1 MPLGIFKK
9 GRADRE
15 RIRQYN
21 QAVKIWQGE
30 RDERIRKYE
39 YDVESLKILQR
50 NNENNLKYQE
60 KVADQRYQH
69 GKAVQEYEFK
79 TATRAYN
86 ESLRRAEDQI
96 SNNQLAYDLA
106 NLQQTR
112 YTVENMIKLDYEE
125 DQAAMEY
132 MFAGAGINLKKIQAR
147 KQAAVAADTEEVALQ
162 KAIGQA
168 RARGQAGVSSYKA
181 VQGLVAESGARQ
193 AAIVDNLM
201 DAQAGLDMDL
211 TQVSAQLLMDKA
223 QLAASKGSLLASDAA
238 SRVEFMQQKLQAD
251 LNAEASILLRPEMAP
266 PLPEPFKLPRPEY
279 AEVFRPNFEAKIGR
293 PTKEQFGQKYSW
305 GEVIAG
311 DALKIGL
318 AVASGALAAGGAA
331 ASAGVSA
338 TTGASVAT
346 QAGSAGLGSL
356 GSTFANVTAAE
367 AAGYSAGLS
376 TLMGTGS
383 FTY

>member
-1 MPLGIFKK
+1 MPFGFLKK
-9 GRADRE
+9 GKADRE

-21 QAVKIWQGE
+21 QAVKIWQQE

-39 YDVESLKILQR
+39 YDVESLKIIQD
-50 NNENNLKYQE
+50 NNEKNLQYQE
-60 KVADQRYQH
+60 KVADQRYQY
-69 GKAVQEYEFK
+69 GKAVQDYEFK
-79 TATRAYN
+79 TATRAFN
-86 ESLRRAEDQI
+86 ESLRRAGDQL
-96 SNNQLAYDLA
+96 SNNQLAYDQA

-132 MFAGAGINLKKIQAR
+132 MFAGAGINLKKTQAR
-147 KQAAVAADTEEVALQ
+147 RQAAVAADTEEIAAQ
-162 KAIGQA
+162 KAAGEA

-181 VQGLVAESGARQ
+181 IQGLLAESGARQ

-201 DAQAGLDMDL
+201 SAQAGLDMDL
-211 TQVSAQLLMDKA
+211 AQISGQLLMDKA

-238 SRVEFMQQKLQAD
+238 NRVEFIQQKLQAD
-251 LNAEASILLRPEMAP
+251 LNTEASILLRPEMAP

-318 AVASGALAAGGAA
+318 AVGAGALAAGGSGLA
-331 ASAGVSA
+331 
-338 TTGASVAT
+338 TGAGTS
-346 QAGSAGLGSL
+346 GIGSL
-356 GSTFANVTAAE
+356 GAAD
-367 AAGYSAGLS
+367 AAGYSAGFS
-376 TLMGTGS
+376 TLMGGGS

>member
-1 MPLGIFKK
+1 MSFLGIFKK
-9 GRADRE
+9 GKADRE
-15 RIRQYN
+15 RIRNYN

-30 RDERIRKYE
+30 RNEAIRKYD
-39 YDVESLKILQR
+39 YDVESLKIIQR
-50 NNENNLKYQE
+50 NNEENLQYQE
-60 KVADQRYQH
+60 KVADQRYQY
-69 GKAVQEYEFK
+69 GKTVQEYEFR
-79 TATRAYN
+79 TARRAFR
-86 ESLRRAEDQI
+86 ESLRRAKGQI
-96 SNNQLAYDLA
+96 SANQQAYELA

-112 YTVENMIKLDYEE
+112 FTVENMIKLDYEE

-132 MFAGAGINLKKIQAR
+132 QFAGAGINLKKIQAR
-147 KQAAVAADTEEVALQ
+147 KQAGFAAEQERTSAM
-162 KAIGQA
+162 KAAGEA

-181 VQGLVAESGARQ
+181 IQGLLAESGARQ

-211 TQVSAQLLMDKA
+211 AKVSSQLLMDKA
-223 QLAASKGSLLASDAA
+223 QLAASKGSLLASDAT
-238 SRVEFMQQKLQAD
+238 SRVQFMQERLQAN

-318 AVASGALAAGGAA
+318 AVAAGATA
-331 ASAGVSA
+331 
-338 TTGASVAT
+338 GASVHA
-346 QAGSAGLGSL
+346 
-356 GSTFANVTAAE
+356 
-367 AAGYSAGLS
+367 AGLS
-376 TLMGTGS
+376 GTGAATAAGLNAGAQNFFGSGS

>member
-1 MPLGIFKK
+1 MSFLGIFGK
-9 GRADRE
+9 GKADRE
-15 RIRQYN
+15 AVRKLN
-21 QAVKIWQGE
+21 QARKLYKAE
-30 RDERIRKYE
+30 RNERIRKYE

-50 NNENNLKYQE
+50 NNEQNLLYQE
-60 KVADQRYQH
+60 KVADQGYQH
-69 GKAVQEYEFK
+69 GKAVQDYEFK
-79 TATRAYN
+79 TATRAFN
-86 ESLRRAEDQI
+86 ESLRRAGDQL
-96 SNNQLAYDLA
+96 SNNQLAYDQA

-112 YTVENMIKLDYEE
+112 YTVENMIKLDYEQ

-147 KQAAVAADTEEVALQ
+147 KQAAVAAETEEVALQ

-223 QLAASKGSLLASDAA
+223 QIAASKGSLLASDAA

-279 AEVFRPNFEAKIGR
+279 AEVFRPNFEAKIGQ
-293 PTKEQFGQKYSW
+293 PTREQFGPKYSW

-318 AVASGALAAGGAA
+318 AVGSAYLGAGA
-331 ASAGVSA
+331 ASAAGVSSA
-338 TTGASVAT
+338 GGSAGIGLGMSGTTA
-346 QAGSAGLGSL
+346 AGLQAGLGSFF
-356 GSTFANVTAAE
+356 GS
-367 AAGYSAGLS
+367 
-376 TLMGTGS
+376 GS